1 MFSHPWVL
9 LFIPVV
15 IIITTYLS
23 FQKKPGVIFSSV
35 KYFSKKNPFWTF
47 IRKSCPWI
55 YSFSIIAA
63 NYGIAEPL
71 GKPIIIN
78 KDEIGIDIIISLDLS
93 TSMEAPDFDPDRF
106 TVAKQLA
113 EDFINSRENDRI
125 GLVIFA
131 NDAYLLSPPT
141 QNHNFLLNQLRDL
154 EPGQI
159 EDGTAIGMGLVV
171 AANGLRDAKG
181 ESKVIILLTDGV
193 NNSGFVDPI
202 TAATAAKTLD
212 MKIYCIGIGTDRPFD
227 YYSSTYGYSVQASTA
242 DYALLDQLSSSSE
255 SSFRATDKNALK
267 KAFKLIDEMEKY
279 EEKVDRLT
287 LRPSKAKFWIILSII
302 LFLIPFIFE
311 RTFFRSIPWYLLNQF
326 FYILYR

>member
-1 MFSHPWVL
+1 MFSHSWVF

-15 IIITTYLS
+15 IIITAYLS
-23 FQKKPGVIFSSV
+23 SQKKPGVVFSST
-35 KYFSKKNPFWTF
+35 KYFSKRNTF
-47 IRKSCPWI
+47 RSFMKKSLPWI
-55 YSFSIIAA
+55 YTLSIITVIF
-63 NYGIAEPL
+63 GIAEPL

-106 TVAKQLA
+106 TVAQQLA
-113 EDFINSRENDRI
+113 EDFIDSRENDRI

-141 QNHNFLLNQLRDL
+141 LNHDFLLKQLRDL
-154 EPGQI
+154 KPGQI

-202 TAATAAKTLD
+202 TAATAAKTLG
-212 MKIYCIGIGTDRPFD
+212 MKIYCIGIGTDKPFD
-227 YYSSTYGYSVQASTA
+227 YYSSSYGYSVQASTA
-242 DYALLDQLSSSSE
+242 DYALLDKLSSSLE
-255 SSFRATDKNALK
+255 TSFRATDNNALK
-267 KAFKLIDEMEKY
+267 KAFKLINEMEKY
-279 EEKVDRLT
+279 KEKVDKLT
-287 LRPSKAKFWIILSII
+287 LRPSKARFWIILSII
-302 LFLIPFIFE
+302 LFLFPFISE
-311 RTFFRSIPWYLLNQF
+311 RTFFRSLP
-326 FYILYR
+326 